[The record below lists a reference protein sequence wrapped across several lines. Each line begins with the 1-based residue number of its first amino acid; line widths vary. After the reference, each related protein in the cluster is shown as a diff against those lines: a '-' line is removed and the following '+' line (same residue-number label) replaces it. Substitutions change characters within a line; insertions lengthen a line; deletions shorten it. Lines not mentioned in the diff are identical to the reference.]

1 MTSYTW
7 DTTKQEAERVYLAGL
22 VGPGEDE
29 LAAEYMEELRSLAKT
44 AGGNV
49 VGESQQRRLRPD
61 RTSFLGRGK
70 IDFGTER
77 LNLNWVTKPRK
88 GIGLSASMI
97 TNPYIKLGGTLSRPA
112 VELKPL
118 EAVTSTG
125 VAVATLGVSLV
136 AKGMLDRITAEKKV
150 CKRALEEI
158 DARSR

>member
-22 VGPGEDE
+22 IGPGEDE

-70 IDFGTER
+70 IDG
-77 LNLNWVTKPRK
+77 P
-88 GIGLSASMI
+88 
-97 TNPYIKLGGTLSRPA
+97 
-112 VELKPL
+112 
-118 EAVTSTG
+118 
-125 VAVATLGVSLV
+125 
-136 AKGMLDRITAEKKV
+136 
-150 CKRALEEI
+150 
-158 DARSR
+158 